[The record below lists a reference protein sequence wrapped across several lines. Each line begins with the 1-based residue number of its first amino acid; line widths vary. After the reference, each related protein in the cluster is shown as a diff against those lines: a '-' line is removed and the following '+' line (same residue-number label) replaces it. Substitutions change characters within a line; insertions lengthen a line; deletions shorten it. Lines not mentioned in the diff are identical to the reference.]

1 MKTKITTLF
10 LFFLL
15 LSAGYSVSA
24 QNVGISTDGSA
35 PDNSAMLDI
44 KSTSKG
50 LLIPRMSEAERLAI
64 PNPAIGLMLYQTDEV
79 AGFYYNKGPATNW
92 EYVNAAGVPGPK
104 GVQGE
109 IGIQG
114 DKGDKGDPGEIGPQ
128 GESGPQGLPGPQGVA
143 GTNGTGSIKTYHVFG
158 TAARSRI
165 SSSIYT
171 VGAVPA
177 TLQPGMT
184 KTFDLDT
191 SATIIVWASLGMMF
205 TVTGHTAVAEMIIY
219 LDDNILPT
227 GGGWSRFT
235 FLGYSTDAGV
245 TGTINTSFIV
255 PKGTHTIE
263 LRTKLLDTSNLNL
276 NIGGS
281 AGSPG
286 AGEMTIMVLADN

>member
-1 MKTKITTLF
+1 MKTKFTTLF

-15 LSAGYSVSA
+15 LSAGYFSSA
-24 QNVGISTDGSA
+24 QNVGISTDGST

-50 LLIPRMSEAERLAI
+50 MLIPRMSRAERLAI

-114 DKGDKGDPGEIGPQ
+114 DKGDKGDPGEMGPQ

-158 TAARSRI
+158 TGARTKI
-165 SSSIYT
+165 AT
-171 VGAVPA
+171 TVPA
-177 TLQPGMT
+177 TLQPGLT
-184 KTFDLDT
+184 KTFDLDA
-191 SATIIVWASLGMMF
+191 SATIIVWASLGLALSLTSV
-205 TVTGHTAVAEMIIY
+205 TVEMIIY
-219 LDDNILPT
+219 VDGNILST
-227 GGGWSRFT
+227 GGGWNRFSA
-235 FLGYSTDAGV
+235 LQANNPLLNNIGN
-245 TGTINTSFIV
+245 INTSFTL
-255 PKGTHTIE
+255 PKGSHTIE
-263 LRTKLLDTSNLNL
+263 LRTKTVYFYQYYADAYFE
-276 NIGGS
+276 IGGS
-281 AGSPG
+281 AGSPN
-286 AGEMTIMVLADN
+286 AGEMTILVLADN